1 MIFRPAHAAD
11 LDRVISLLTP
21 DPASALTADRFRMR
35 LQAREYR
42 AEWTWIAETAGEG
55 GTDGLPAAAA
65 IWWGPPGEGWPSALD
80 GLLVAD
86 SRSPDGR
93 VELATGLL
101 VAAHRAF
108 TDVGLDKPPEYHV
121 FVPAD
126 WHDRPDATASVAWR
140 REAARR
146 AGLSVELERLRFV
159 WTPRSGLPARAGRLT
174 FKAEADDEVFAELFA
189 RVLAGTLDA
198 TSRRHAES
206 VGPLAQARADVRFY
220 RDSMLGDRSWWR
232 IAQTPEGEVAG
243 FGVPSRNTECPV
255 VGYLGVLPEHRGHG
269 YADEIL
275 AEITRI
281 LICDANATIIHADTD
296 LENKPMA
303 AAFERA
309 GYEVVGRRLVLS
321 AP

>member
-1 MIFRPAHAAD
+1 MIFRPARASD

-21 DPASALTADRFRMR
+21 DPASALTADRFRMLLR
-35 LQAREYR
+35 AREYR
-42 AEWTWIAETAGEG
+42 AEWIWIAETAGEQD
-55 GTDGLPAAAA
+55 TDALPAAAA
-65 IWWGPPGEGWPSALD
+65 IWWGPPEDGRPSALD
-80 GLLVAD
+80 GLLVVD
-86 SRSPDGR
+86 SRSRGDR
-93 VELATGLL
+93 VELAARLL
-101 VAAHRAF
+101 AAAHRAF
-108 TDVGLDKPPEYHV
+108 TEAGLDKPPEYHV

-126 WHDRPDATASVAWR
+126 WHDRADATASVAWR

-146 AGLSVELERLRFV
+146 AGLSVALERLRFA
-159 WTPRSGLPARAGRLT
+159 WTLRSGTPARGGRLT
-174 FKAEADDEVFAELFA
+174 FKPEADDEVFAELFA
-189 RVLAGTLDA
+189 RALTGTLDA

-220 RDSMLGDRSWWR
+220 RDGMLGDRSWWR
-232 IAQTPEGEVAG
+232 IAQTPAGEVAG

-281 LICDANATIIHADTD
+281 LVTEANATIIHADTD
-296 LENKPMA
+296 LENRPMA
-303 AAFERA
+303 AAFKRA
-309 GYEVVGRRLVLS
+309 GYKVVGRRLVLS

>member
-1 MIFRPAHAAD
+1 MIFRPSRSAD
-11 LDRVISLLTP
+11 LDRVVSLLTP
-21 DPASALTADRFRMR
+21 DLVSAPTPDRFRMR
-35 LQAREYR
+35 IRSGEYR
-42 AEWTWIAETAGEG
+42 AEWTWIAEPAGEE
-55 GTDGLPAAAA
+55 GTDAAPAAAA
-65 IWWGPPGEGWPSALD
+65 IWWGPPGESRPSALD

-86 SRSPDGR
+86 NLSPGDR
-93 VELATGLL
+93 VELAAGLL
-101 VAAHRAF
+101 GAAHRAF
-108 TDVGLDKPPEYHV
+108 AEAGLDKPPEYHV
-121 FVPAD
+121 FVPAN
-126 WHDRPDATASVAWR
+126 WHDRPDEIASVAWR
-140 REAARR
+140 KEAARR

-159 WTPRSGLPARAGRLT
+159 WTPRSGKTATGGRLL
-174 FKAEADDEVFAELFA
+174 FKPEADDEVFAELFA

-198 TSRRHAES
+198 TSRRHAGS

-232 IAQTPEGEVAG
+232 IAQTPSGEVAG
-243 FGVPSRNTECPV
+243 FGVPSRNTEYPV

-281 LICDANATIIHADTD
+281 LVTEADATIIHADTD
-296 LENKPMA
+296 LENRPMA